1 MNKQRDNK
9 TGKKRAFAALLFAL
23 RMFAPAVSGFIIS
36 ILVVHYFSK
45 ELWGSVANISLWV
58 FLFTGIASWGSK
70 DYLLRQFSL
79 EPSRITHVYSD
90 SLLTRAIL
98 LPLLSAM
105 LYFLT
110 GRDIMLWLYCTA
122 WLAARFVYTSFEPI
136 VIFDKKFGMMA
147 MTELT
152 GACIVAAYL
161 LLTPTAPVT
170 EDIII
175 VLMLA
180 DILKA
185 VFVSLFFYRSL
196 SFSHSVI
203 NTKHIIAALP
213 FFLIGMAGLL
223 HSRLEQL
230 IVNTF
235 LSDTEKA
242 YCQVYMNLLLA
253 SMAVPSLLITPVT
266 KSLYRASA
274 GTFKKIRIWLLRFGI
289 FAAPLSGIAVWCIVK
304 FVYQF
309 NSGLSILVA
318 GILFCIPV
326 YFYFPAMYEAYKNGR
341 QTLIMIVIASC
352 LVAGSISGF
361 LIIREWGITGAIYNA
376 AFTQWLMLLILLI
389 NSKRSV
395 VSDDDVNVYEFHPT
409 EPDL

>member
-1 MNKQRDNK
+1 M
-9 TGKKRAFAALLFAL
+9 
-23 RMFAPAVSGFIIS
+23 
-36 ILVVHYFSK
+36 
-45 ELWGSVANISLWV
+45 
-58 FLFTGIASWGSK
+58 
-70 DYLLRQFSL
+70 
-79 EPSRITHVYSD
+79 
-90 SLLTRAIL
+90 LTRALL
-98 LPLLSAM
+98 LPLLSVT

-110 GRDIMLWLYCTA
+110 GRDIILWLYCTA
-122 WLAARFVYTSFEPI
+122 WLAARFIYTSYEPI

-152 GACIVAAYL
+152 GAFIVAAYL

-170 EDIII
+170 VDIII
-175 VLMLA
+175 ILMLA

-185 VFVSLFFYRSL
+185 IFVCLFFYKSH
-196 SFSHSVI
+196 SFAHSVI
-203 NTKHIIAALP
+203 SKKHIIAALP
-213 FFLIGMAGLL
+213 FFLIGMTGLL

-235 LSDTEKA
+235 LSDAEKA

-253 SMAVPSLLITPVT
+253 VMAVPALLMTPVT
-266 KSLYRASA
+266 KSLYRASI
-274 GTFKKIRIWLLRFGI
+274 GTFKKIKIWMLRFGI

-304 FVYQF
+304 YVYQF
-309 NSGLSILVA
+309 NSNLSILFA

-341 QTLIMIVIASC
+341 QTVIMMVIAFC

-361 LIIREWGITGAIYNA
+361 LIIREWGIPGAIYNA

-389 NSKRSV
+389 NSKRSAG
-395 VSDDDVNVYEFHPT
+395 SNADVNVHEIHAI
-409 EPDL
+409 EPEL